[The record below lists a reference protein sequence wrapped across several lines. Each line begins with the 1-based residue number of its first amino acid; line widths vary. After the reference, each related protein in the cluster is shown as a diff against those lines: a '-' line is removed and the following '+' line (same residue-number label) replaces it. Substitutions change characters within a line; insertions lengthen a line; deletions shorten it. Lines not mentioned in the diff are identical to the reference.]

1 MHSLQALWA
10 YGTQLGESSESTMLR
25 LKCCPKPHLLCIEE
39 KKQRYNRN
47 LNFFPRAIA
56 MTCYE
61 GFLLL
66 VREVLGATVGCL
78 GAVLGAVFRVKI

>member
-1 MHSLQALWA
+1 
-10 YGTQLGESSESTMLR
+10 MLR
-25 LKCCPKPHLLCIEE
+25 FKCCPKPHLLCIDE
-39 KKQRYNRN
+39 KKQ
-47 LNFFPRAIA
+47 A

-78 GAVLGAVFRVKI
+78 GAVLGAVFRVKICGEHQTPNSTVLTAISKPKLTSKQEGITKQI